1 MSWRVGWGAAA
12 RGVLAA
18 LALALVLSPLAA
30 LVAQAAA
37 AVLGGAGGWASLAV
51 PTGRRA
57 TLLAQSASLALAVA
71 LAGMALGVLAGV
83 ALWRLPPRQRALARW
98 AVWVAAF
105 VPPYVHA
112 LAWSAAADR
121 LQRSLVSIGFPRL
134 PMRGWG
140 LAWWVQVMALA
151 PLAVGLALAGLQS
164 LDRDAIDAAR
174 PLRPDT
180 AVLLRVALPMAAPLV
195 AAGGALLFLLT
206 LTDYAVPSLFQVGV
220 YAMELLTEF
229 SAHHEPARALL
240 LALPLALLA
249 ALVVAVGQRMLPL
262 LPQRPGA
269 AGEAWGLPPRW
280 PPWLV
285 GLQTA
290 AGALMM
296 AQLAVPLVALVALAI
311 AEPALADTLRSA
323 GGEIAYSLGVA
334 AAAALVALPVALAL
348 GPMLARGMA
357 GRGGGWLWLLAAFP
371 VAVPAPLVGVGLIAL
386 WNRPGL
392 EALYD
397 SSAMPVLAAVAR
409 FAPLAVA
416 VVAAQWRR
424 VDPAFLDVARVL
436 QARPWQ
442 AGLQVTLPL
451 LAPGCLAGMG
461 IVFVLS
467 LGELGATLLV
477 APPGRSTLTLRIY
490 NYLHYGAS
498 GDVAGLCLVVLAL
511 ALLVGAGT
519 MAVLAAW
526 GRLLPDNSRVLPDG
540 SRVLPDNSRVLPDG
554 SRVLP
559 DGSRVLPDGSHV
571 SPDRGGGTP

>member
-1 MSWRVGWGAAA
+1 MSRGLGLGGVA
-12 RGVLAA
+12 RGLLAA
-18 LALALVLSPLAA
+18 LALAVVLSPLAA
-30 LVAQAAA
+30 LATQAAVAVVRGGGEWA
-37 AVLGGAGGWASLAV
+37 ALAF
-51 PTGRRA
+51 PAGRRA
-57 TLLAQSASLALAVA
+57 VLLAQSAALALAVA
-71 LAGMALGVLAGV
+71 VTGMLLGALAGV
-83 ALWRLPPRQRALARW
+83 ALWRLPPRRRAMARW
-98 AVWVAAF
+98 VVWVAAF
-105 VPPYVHA
+105 VPPYVHS
-112 LAWSAAADR
+112 LAWSAVADR
-121 LQRSLVSIGFPRL
+121 LQRLLVVLGFPRL

-174 PLRPDT
+174 PLRSDT
-180 AVLLRVALPMAAPLV
+180 AVLLHVAFPMAAPLV

-240 LALPLALLA
+240 LALPLMALA
-249 ALVVAVGQRMLPL
+249 ALVAVVGQRALPL

-269 AGEAWGLPPRW
+269 AGEAWGVPPRW
-280 PPWLV
+280 PRWLV
-285 GLQTA
+285 GLQAA
-290 AGALMM
+290 AGALLI
-296 AQLAVPLVALVALAI
+296 AQVAVPVVALVALALV
-311 AEPALADTLRSA
+311 EPGLAGTLGAA

-334 AAAALVALPVALAL
+334 AAAALASRPIALAV
-348 GPMLARGMA
+348 GPMLAGGAA
-357 GRGGGWLWLLAAFP
+357 GRRAGWLWLLAALP

-392 EALYD
+392 EVLYD

-424 VDPAFLDVARVL
+424 VDPAFLDVARVH
-436 QARPWQ
+436 QARAWQ
-442 AGLQVTLPL
+442 TGLQVALPL

-461 IVFVLS
+461 IVFVLT

-519 MAVLAAW
+519 MAMLTAW
-526 GRLLPDNSRVLPDG
+526 GRLLPDSGRV
-540 SRVLPDNSRVLPDG
+540 V
-554 SRVLP
+554 
-559 DGSRVLPDGSHV
+559 
-571 SPDRGGGTP
+571 PDRGGGMP